1 MCFDVNADIARF
13 YSVCFELAVLKLY
26 RLAHTGARAHATH
39 ARVEKSGGKFH
50 SILLAIWRPWLHR
63 ATTRTFEVPTF

>member
-39 ARVEKSGGKFH
+39 ARVEKNRWQVSFH
-50 SILLAIWRPWLHR
+50 FVSDLAAVAASCNDPHL
-63 ATTRTFEVPTF
+63 